1 MIFYR
6 HYCILFKIF
15 KENKKIF
22 IPKGLIYTAT
32 VKPFKAVRP
41 LPEYA
46 GRVAALPYDVMNRD
60 EAAKMAE
67 GNPYSFLHIDKAEI
81 DFPPETDPYS
91 EQIYEKAASALAAL
105 ETGGVCRQDEKPGYY
120 IYRQI
125 MNGRSQTGI
134 VGCVSIDDYINNVVK
149 KHELTHADKEADRI
163 HHVDTCDANT
173 GPIFLTYRRK
183 EEIAAFIEKY
193 KAEHSPVC
201 DFMTDQRVRNT
212 VWVVDDEE
220 AIENL
225 TKWFGDVESM
235 YIADG
240 HHRAASAINVG
251 KMRRQQNP
259 GYTGDEEFNFF
270 LAILFSSD
278 ELAIMDY
285 NRVINTLN
293 GNTPEEFI
301 EKMSEKFTVEPASVS
316 PYRPE
321 KPHTFGMFLEG
332 KWFKVTAKE
341 GTYNTTDP
349 VESLDVSILQEN
361 LIDPLLGIKDLRNDK
376 RIDFVGGIRGLKE
389 LERRATTDM
398 CLAFAMFPVTLDE
411 LMAVSD
417 AGRLMPPKS
426 TWFEPKLLSGL
437 FIHKLK

>member
-1 MIFYR
+1 M
-6 HYCILFKIF
+6 
-15 KENKKIF
+15 
-22 IPKGLIYTAT
+22 IYTAT

-41 LPEYA
+41 LPEFA

-60 EAAKMAE
+60 EAFEMAK
-67 GNPYSFLHIDKAEI
+67 GNPYSFLHVDKAEI

-105 ETGGVCRQDEKPGYY
+105 ETDGVSKQDEKQSYY

-134 VGCVSIDDYINNVVK
+134 VACVSIDDYINNVVK

-173 GPIFLTYRRK
+173 GPIFLTYRRN
-183 EEIAAFIEKY
+183 EEISAFIENY
-193 KAEHSPVC
+193 KKENSPVY

-212 VWVVDDEE
+212 VWVVDDDN
-220 AIENL
+220 AIANL
-225 TKWFGDVESM
+225 TKWFGSVESM

-259 GYTGDEEFNFF
+259 GYTGEEEFNFF

-293 GNTPEEFI
+293 GNTPEQFI
-301 EKMSEKFTVEPASVS
+301 EKMSEKFIVEPAETS

-321 KPHTFGMFLEG
+321 GTHIFGMFLEG
-332 KWFKVTAKE
+332 RWYKVTAKE
-341 GTYNTTDP
+341 GTYNADDP

-361 LIDPLLGIKDLRNDK
+361 LIDPVLGIKDLRNDK

-417 AGRLMPPKS
+417 AGLLMPPKS